1 MKGEIM
7 KNNYSTTRTMFLIT
21 AILGTLVC
29 IPYLTN
35 MIGIGEPVQL
45 AFIVFALVTL
55 FQNKDN
61 KEINKRGLKL
71 IMTSLVIII
80 AFIIAILITT
90 NSVSLTMFNV
100 FEFASSAN
108 SSSQFL
114 IATLGVIGLIVC
126 AIGVVFCYLDYFNLK
141 KLAV

>member
-1 MKGEIM
+1 M
-7 KNNYSTTRTMFLIT
+7 KNNYSKTRTMFLIT

-45 AFIVFALVTL
+45 AFIVFALITL
-55 FQNKDN
+55 FQIKDN
-61 KEINKRGLKL
+61 KEIKKRGLML
-71 IMTSLVIII
+71 IMTSLVIMT

-90 NSVSLTMFNV
+90 NNVSLTMFNV

-108 SSSQFL
+108 TSSQLF
-114 IATLGVIGLIVC
+114 IAMLGGIGLITC
-126 AIGVVFCYLDYFNLK
+126 IAGVVFCYLDYFNLK